1 MIPMKFIRENPQ
13 LVRDAIRDKKEKRG
27 DVDRLLTLDEQ
38 LRQLTTT
45 ADELKSE
52 RNTTSKEIGR
62 LQKAGEDA
70 SGQKAAMQEVSA
82 RIKELDGE
90 LRELNGTL
98 QEELLYIPNLPLP
111 EVPVGSSEEDN
122 REVAV
127 HGNPCEFDFEP
138 LDHLQLCER
147 HGLLDMQR
155 GAKITGS
162 GFPLYRGDGARLER
176 ALINFMLDLH
186 TREHGFEEVFTPFV
200 ANVDAMRGTGQIPK
214 LVDDMYHIG
223 QEDLYLIPT
232 AEVTITN
239 IFQGDILLEKD
250 LPQSLA
256 GYSACFRREAGSY
269 GKDTRGLLRV
279 HQFNKVE
286 MVKLVKPEESA
297 DALEQLRG
305 FAERVLQLLG
315 IHYRVLELCT
325 ADLSFAAA
333 RCYDLEA
340 WAPGEGKFLEVSSCS
355 NFLDFQARRA
365 NIRYR
370 DNDSGK
376 VRFVHTLNGS
386 GLATSRLFVAL
397 IETWQNEDG
406 SITIPEALR
415 PWLNDAEKIG

>member
-13 LVRDAIRDKKEKRG
+13 LVRDAIRDKCEKRG
-27 DVDRLLTLDEQ
+27 NVDRLLELDEQ
-38 LRQLTTT
+38 SRQLTAV
-45 ADELKSE
+45 ADELKNQ
-52 RNTTSKEIGR
+52 RNLASREIGR
-62 LQKAGEDA
+62 LQKANEDA
-70 SGQKAAMQEVSA
+70 SESIAAMQQVSA
-82 RIKELDGE
+82 RVKELDSE
-90 LRELNGTL
+90 LRDLDSEL
-98 QEELLYIPNLPLP
+98 QEELLYIPNLPHP
-111 EVPVGSSEEDN
+111 EVPVGTSEADN
-122 REVAV
+122 REVSLY
-127 HGNPCEFDFEP
+127 GEPRLFDFEP
-138 LDHLQLCER
+138 LDHLQLSER
-147 HGLLDMQR
+147 HRLLDMLR

-200 ANVDAMRGTGQIPK
+200 ANADAMRGTGQIPK

-223 QEDLYLIPT
+223 LDDLYLIPT

-239 IFQGDILLEKD
+239 IFQGEILTEQE

-269 GKDTRGLLRV
+269 GKDNRGLLRV

-286 MVKLVKPEESA
+286 MVKLVKPEESEA
-297 DALEQLRG
+297 ELELLRSY
-305 FAERVLQLLG
+305 AEKVLQLLG
-315 IHYRVLELCT
+315 IHYRVVELCT

-370 DNDSGK
+370 DTTTGK
-376 VRFVHTLNGS
+376 VCFVHTLNGS
-386 GLATSRLFVAL
+386 GLATSRLLVAL
-397 IETWQNEDG
+397 IETWQNRNG
-406 SITIPEALR
+406 TITIPEALR
-415 PWLNDAEKIG
+415 PWFDGRETIG

>member
-27 DVDRLLTLDEQ
+27 DVDRLLELDEQ

-45 ADELKSE
+45 ADDLKSE
-52 RNTTSKEIGR
+52 RNKASKEIGR

-70 SGQKAAMQEVSA
+70 SGQKAAMQDVAA
-82 RIKELDGE
+82 RIKELDVE
-90 LRELNGTL
+90 LRELSGVL
-98 QEELLYIPNLPLP
+98 QEELLHIPNMPLP
-111 EVPVGSSEEDN
+111 EVPVGNSEEDN

-127 HGNPCEFDFEP
+127 RGEPKEFDFEP
-138 LDHLQLCER
+138 LDHLQLSEK

-155 GAKITGS
+155 GARITGS
-162 GFPLYRGDGARLER
+162 GFPLYRGDGAKLER

-200 ANVDAMRGTGQIPK
+200 ANADAMRGTGQIPK

-239 IFQGDILLEKD
+239 IFQGDILPEKD

-286 MVKLVKPEESA
+286 MVKLVRPEESGE
-297 DALEQLRG
+297 ALEQLRG

-370 DNDSGK
+370 DDASGK
-376 VRFVHTLNGS
+376 VRFLHTLNGS

-397 IETWQNEDG
+397 IETWQNQDG
-406 SITIPEALR
+406 SITVPEALR
-415 PWLNDAEKIG
+415 PWFNDREKIG